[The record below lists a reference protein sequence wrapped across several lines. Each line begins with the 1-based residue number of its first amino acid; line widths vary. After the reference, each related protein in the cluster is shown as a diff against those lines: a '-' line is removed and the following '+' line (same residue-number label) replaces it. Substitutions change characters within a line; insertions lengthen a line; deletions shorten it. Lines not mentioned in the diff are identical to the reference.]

1 MSTMPSDPQAVRF
14 DRDEKFWLDWE
25 RNWLLYGTVYA
36 INNPE
41 PRVVPPDEFVVVT
54 IAERDRLARALAE
67 SEGRLHEERKQ
78 GRIDVK
84 AGIEKYGCCESDPP
98 LLCPCLRD
106 AKEAL
111 AESEERLSV
120 AYAERNLVAQLAAH
134 FADELGWPVWWGV
147 DPAEPDW
154 PVLYIEG
161 PTGQVSWHMP
171 KAEAIGRYSDPG
183 SRLVE
188 KRWDGHT
195 TEEKDD
201 RIRAALL
208 EGEPDAR

>member
-1 MSTMPSDPQAVRF
+1 MPSDPQAV
-14 DRDEKFWLDWE
+14 LS
-25 RNWLLYGTVYA
+25 
-36 INNPE
+36 
-41 PRVVPPDEFVVVT
+41 PRVLARERSHDEQDGSVRRFWRCMPVADALQ
-54 IAERDRLARALAE
+54 AEAEAARALAE
-67 SEGRLHEERKQ
+67 SEK
-78 GRIDVK
+78 
-84 AGIEKYGCCESDPP
+84 
-98 LLCPCLRD
+98 
-106 AKEAL
+106 
-111 AESEERLSV
+111 RLSV

-134 FADELGWPVWWGV
+134 FADELDLPVWWGV

-161 PTGQVSWHMP
+161 PTGQLSWHMP
-171 KAEAIGRYSDPG
+171 KPEAIGRYSDPG